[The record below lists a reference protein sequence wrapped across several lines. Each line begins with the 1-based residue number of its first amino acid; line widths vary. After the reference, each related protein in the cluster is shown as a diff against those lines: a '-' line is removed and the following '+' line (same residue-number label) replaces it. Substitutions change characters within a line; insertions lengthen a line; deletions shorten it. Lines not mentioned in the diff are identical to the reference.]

1 MAKKKAPARKKTVA
15 QKAAPKNAAPVKKKA
30 AVPKPKA
37 APKKKAATLKAAMSK
52 TQLLEELAEN
62 TELTKVQVASVL
74 EELGVIIERHIKKRS
89 VGKFTLP
96 GLLKIQAVKKPARK
110 AQKGVP
116 NPFRPGETMDVAAK
130 PASVKVKVMAL
141 KKLKDM
147 VG

>member
-1 MAKKKAPARKKTVA
+1 MAKKKAPAKRK
-15 QKAAPKNAAPVKKKA
+15 APAKKA
-30 AVPKPKA
+30 AAPKPKA

-52 TQLLEELAEN
+52 TQLLVELAEN
-62 TELTKVQVASVL
+62 TELTKAQIASVL
-74 EELGVIIERHIKKRS
+74 EELGVVIERHIKKRS

-130 PASVKVKVMAL
+130 PASVKVKAMAL